1 MDDIDKLG
9 KKDDIVIKSKD
20 EKRIVL
26 DAVGKVKVDDVE
38 TEEQLDIL
46 QQKTNEKLKEI
57 EDDEIEEKAENIAW
71 LIKDI
76 DADIDKFK
84 KIEEEFSTK
93 RKALENKKLSLKKY
107 LEDTMINLDKK
118 KFKTEYFSFNIQ
130 KNTPSLNV
138 ATENYIPNEY
148 YITERKLDRKKLL
161 DAIKNGLEIK
171 DVSLK
176 QSESLRI
183 R

>member
-1 MDDIDKLG
+1 MKLIELTDIYKNILNLIDSG
-9 KKDDIVIKSKD
+9 EATED
-20 EKRIVL
+20 ELKFALNQIE
-26 DAVGKVKVDDVE
+26 DEIE
-38 TEEQLDIL
+38 TKAQNIAFV
-46 QQKTNEKLKEI
+46 LKEI
-57 EDDEIEEKAENIAW
+57 DSDIE
-71 LIKDI
+71 
-76 DADIDKFK
+76 KFK
-84 KIEEEFSTK
+84 SIEDEFARK
-93 RKALENKKLSLKKY
+93 RKSLEFNKANLKQY
-107 LEDTMINLDKK
+107 LESNMIATDKK

-130 KNTPSLNV
+130 KNAPSLNV

>member
-1 MDDIDKLG
+1 MKLIELTDIYKNILNLIDSGEATEDELKLALNQ
-9 KKDDIVIKSKD
+9 IED
-20 EKRIVL
+20 EI
-26 DAVGKVKVDDVE
+26 E
-38 TEEQLDIL
+38 TKAQNIAFV
-46 QQKTNEKLKEI
+46 LKEI
-57 EDDEIEEKAENIAW
+57 DSDIE
-71 LIKDI
+71 
-76 DADIDKFK
+76 KFK
-84 KIEEEFSTK
+84 SIEDEFARK
-93 RKALENKKLSLKKY
+93 RKSLETNKLNLKQY
-107 LEDTMINLDKK
+107 LESNMIATDKK

-130 KNTPSLNV
+130 KNAPSLNV

>member
-1 MDDIDKLG
+1 MKLC
-9 KKDDIVIKSKD
+9 
-20 EKRIVL
+20 
-26 DAVGKVKVDDVE
+26 
-38 TEEQLDIL
+38 
-46 QQKTNEKLKEI
+46 KLKEI
-57 EDDEIEEKAENIAW
+57 YNNILMLIDSEQTTQEDMSLALEQINDEIEQKAENIAW

-130 KNTPSLNV
+130 KNAPSLNV

>member
-1 MDDIDKLG
+1 MKLIELSQIYQNMLQLID
-9 KKDDIVIKSKD
+9 D
-20 EKRIVL
+20 EKV
-26 DAVGKVKVDDVE
+26 
-38 TEEQLDIL
+38 TQEEL
-46 QQKTNEKLKEI
+46 KLAFNQIDE
-57 EDDEIEEKAENIAW
+57 EIEEKAQNIAFM
-71 LIKDI
+71 LKEIDSDI
-76 DADIDKFK
+76 EKFK
-84 KIEEEFSTK
+84 KIEEEFAIK
-93 RKALENKKLSLKKY
+93 RKRLESRKSNLKQY
-107 LEDTMINLDKK
+107 LEDNMKAVDKK

-130 KNTPSLNV
+130 KNAPSLNV

>member
-1 MDDIDKLG
+1 MKLIELAEVYKNILNLIDSGEATEDELKLALNQ
-9 KKDDIVIKSKD
+9 IED
-20 EKRIVL
+20 EI
-26 DAVGKVKVDDVE
+26 E
-38 TEEQLDIL
+38 TKAQNIAFV
-46 QQKTNEKLKEI
+46 LKEI
-57 EDDEIEEKAENIAW
+57 DSDIE
-71 LIKDI
+71 
-76 DADIDKFK
+76 KFK
-84 KIEEEFSTK
+84 SMEDEFARK
-93 RKALENKKLSLKKY
+93 RKRLENSKVNLKQY
-107 LEDTMINLDKK
+107 LESNMIATDKK
-118 KFKTEYFSFNIQ
+118 KFKTEFFSFNIQ

>member
-1 MDDIDKLG
+1 MKLIELAEVYKNILNLIDSGEATEDELKLA
-9 KKDDIVIKSKD
+9 
-20 EKRIVL
+20 L
-26 DAVGKVKVDDVE
+26 N
-38 TEEQLDIL
+38 Q
-46 QQKTNEKLKEI
+46 I
-57 EDDEIEEKAENIAW
+57 EDEIETKAQNIAFV
-71 LIKDI
+71 LKEMDSDI
-76 DADIDKFK
+76 EKFK
-84 KIEEEFSTK
+84 SIEDEFAKK
-93 RKALENKKLSLKKY
+93 RKSLELSKMNLKKY
-107 LEDTMINLDKK
+107 LEANMIVTDKK

-130 KNTPSLNV
+130 KNAPSLNV